1 MKPLNY
7 DNSPCSPISSNCV
20 IWQGPDLPCI
30 KLCKGDTISDVV
42 EALALELC
50 TILDILDIK
59 NYDLTCFDI
68 TACGP
73 KDFITLIQF
82 LIDRICALENIN
94 TTGTSTNAAG
104 CPDCVVSV
112 APCFIIGTQTTMQ
125 LVDYVNAIGLRICS
139 IITDI
144 SIINTQ
150 ITSLLLRVTAL
161 EDTPPPAIP
170 IPSIVIN
177 CNIGTLLAGNSYSLD
192 IVLDQL
198 INNTTNG
205 YCSLIGVLGTIS
217 QIGTSLVPDCSFG
230 IEITSN
236 PNWTPVPTTVAE
248 SITNIWISIC
258 EIYAS
263 LIVPITVS
271 NTNSITL
278 DITSNNITANINDT
292 GWVNLDGFTYYQ
304 AGMASNKP
312 QCRRIGNQVFFRGTV
327 YIPFPNGTNT
337 GVQPLVASDTY
348 RSINRGNTYIG
359 AGGAIIDA
367 QGRLLLNSNG
377 AAAVSVIPT
386 TVLDAGTLLDNQ
398 YVHSNNIATRQFAV
412 EQATGTGLYGTVL
425 LSAYVKVEML
435 TNKTLRFTPLQVL
448 ETDSANDNI
457 SLTGTSLLRNI
468 TSSFIG
474 RSRVID
480 WATYLGKQDGSMS
493 IDARPLI
500 NSNLIVGHFYVIEN
514 YVLGDDFTNAGA
526 VANSTGQ
533 AFIATSG
540 IPTVW
545 ANGSRLI
552 EVTESIL
559 LNEAYASLAPSYLGS
574 QFPTITDTAS
584 TGINAA
590 LATNLAGFT
599 IDLDGLTVYVDPC
612 TIDIKEYVPC
622 P

>member
-50 TILDILDIK
+50 GILDILDIK

-73 KDFITLIQF
+73 KDFVTLIQF
-82 LIDRICALENIN
+82 LIDRICALENIDA
-94 TTGTSTNAAG
+94 TTTSTTAAG

-139 IITDI
+139 IIIDI
-144 SIINTQ
+144 ANINIQ
-150 ITSLLLRVTAL
+150 ISGLLLRVAAL

-177 CNIGTLLAGNSYSLD
+177 CNIGTLLSGNSYSLD

-205 YCSLIGVLGTIS
+205 YCSLMGVLGTIS
-217 QIGTSLVPDCSFG
+217 QIGTSLVPNCIFG
-230 IEITSN
+230 TEITSD
-236 PNWTPVPTTVAE
+236 PNWTPVPTTLAE

-292 GWVNLDGFTYYQ
+292 GWINLDGFAYYQ
-304 AGMASNKP
+304 AGMASNTP

-337 GVQPLVASDTY
+337 GVQPLVATDTY
-348 RSINRGNTYIG
+348 RTINRGNTYIG
-359 AGGAIIDA
+359 AGGGIIDSE
-367 QGRLLLNSNG
+367 GRLLLNSNG

-398 YVHSNNIATRQFAV
+398 YVHSNNIATRQ
-412 EQATGTGLYGTVL
+412 L
-425 LSAYVKVEML
+425 
-435 TNKTLRFTPLQVL
+435 
-448 ETDSANDNI
+448 
-457 SLTGTSLLRNI
+457 
-468 TSSFIG
+468 
-474 RSRVID
+474 
-480 WATYLGKQDGSMS
+480 
-493 IDARPLI
+493 
-500 NSNLIVGHFYVIEN
+500 H
-514 YVLGDDFTNAGA
+514 
-526 VANSTGQ
+526 
-533 AFIATSG
+533 G
-540 IPTVW
+540 I
-545 ANGSRLI
+545 
-552 EVTESIL
+552 
-559 LNEAYASLAPSYLGS
+559 Y
-574 QFPTITDTAS
+574 Q
-584 TGINAA
+584 
-590 LATNLAGFT
+590 
-599 IDLDGLTVYVDPC
+599 
-612 TIDIKEYVPC
+612 
-622 P
+622 